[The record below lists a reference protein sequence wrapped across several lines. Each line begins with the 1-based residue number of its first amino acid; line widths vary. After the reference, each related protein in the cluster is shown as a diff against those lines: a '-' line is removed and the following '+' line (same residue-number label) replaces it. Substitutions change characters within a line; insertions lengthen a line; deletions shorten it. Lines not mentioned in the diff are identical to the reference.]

1 MNDYSFNKYK
11 GGNRMVKRIKRAAV
25 LGSGV
30 MGSGIAAHLA
40 NVGIP
45 TLLLDIVPR
54 ELTKE
59 EAAKGLTLEH
69 KEVRNRFV
77 NQALQKLL
85 TQKPAPLTSKE
96 NLSLIEVGNFEDD
109 FHRLAEVDW
118 IIEVVVENLE
128 VKKSVFAKVDEVRKP
143 GSIVS
148 SNTSGISVEA
158 MSEGRSADF
167 KRHFLGT
174 HFFNPPRYLKLL
186 EIIPTKDTD
195 PEILSFMKTFS
206 EDVLGKGVVIAKDTP
221 NFIANRIGTYGLL
234 VTVREMV
241 KGGYSVGEV
250 DSITG
255 PLIGRPKS
263 ATFRTLDVVGLD
275 TFVHVANNV
284 FEKVEGEEKEVFRV
298 PEFMKAM
305 LEKGWLGSKSG
316 QGFFLKQGKDIL
328 ELNYE
333 TLKYEPRK
341 KLKTAATEMSKQTKG
356 FANKLKALIY
366 ADDRAG
372 TLLWNILSPVLLYS
386 AELLGEI
393 ADDIVAIDR
402 AMKWGFGWELG
413 PFETWDAIGVEQSVR
428 KMMAEGRQVPSWV
441 TDMFANGHTSFYKNE
456 NGKVL
461 FYDKGE
467 YKAVEENPKVIHIK
481 RLKEEKGV
489 IKKNNGASLIDLG
502 DDVALLEF
510 HSPNNAIGLDIVQM
524 INDALEEVD
533 RNYKG
538 LVIGNQGKNFCVGA
552 NLALILMEAQDDN
565 YFEIDLVVRQFQK
578 AMMNIKY
585 SSKPVVVAPF
595 AMTLGGGT
603 EICLP
608 AARIQ
613 AASET
618 YMGLVEVGVGLI
630 PGGGGNK
637 ELYIKH
643 LNSMPN
649 GVEFDLQKVANK
661 VFETI
666 AMAKVSTSAAEAR
679 ELNFLNTK
687 DGITI
692 NSDQLLHDA
701 KQAVISLYD
710 SGYQPP
716 VRKKIPVVGETGYA
730 TLLLAAQG
738 MYHSGYISEHDL
750 KIAKKLAYVIAGG
763 KVPYGTEVDEQYLL
777 DLEREAFLSLVGE
790 PKSQA
795 RMQHMLVK
803 GKPLRN

>member
-1 MNDYSFNKYK
+1 M
-11 GGNRMVKRIKRAAV
+11 RIKKAAV

-45 TLLLDIVPR
+45 TLLLDIVPK
-54 ELTKE
+54 ELTE
-59 EAAKGLTLEH
+59 EEKAKGWTLEH
-69 KEVRNRFV
+69 KQVRNRIV
-77 NQALQKLL
+77 NQAVQRLL
-85 TQKPAPLTSKE
+85 KQKPAPLMSKD
-96 NLSLIEVGNFEDD
+96 NLALIEVGNFEDD
-109 FHRLAEVDW
+109 FHRLAECDW
-118 IIEVVVENLE
+118 IIEVVVERLD
-128 VKKSVFAKVDEVRKP
+128 VKKSVFEKVDAVRKP

-148 SNTSGISVEA
+148 SNTSGISIEA
-158 MSEGRSADF
+158 MAEGRSEDF
-167 KRHFLGT
+167 KKHFLGT

-186 EIIPTKDTD
+186 EIIPTKHTD
-195 PEILSFMKTFS
+195 RAVVAFMKQFG
-206 EDVLGKGVVIAKDTP
+206 ENVLGKGVVLAKDTP

-234 VTVREMV
+234 VTVREMM

-250 DSITG
+250 DSVTG

-275 TFVHVANNV
+275 TFIHVANNV
-284 FEKVEGEEKEVFRV
+284 FEKVEGEEKEAFTV
-298 PEFMKAM
+298 PSFMKTM
-305 LEKGWLGSKSG
+305 VEKGWLGSKSG
-316 QGFFLKQGKDIL
+316 QGFFYKKGKDIF

-333 TLKYEPRK
+333 TLEYEPTK
-341 KLKTAATEMSKQTKG
+341 KLKAPSIEMSKQAKG
-356 FANKLKALIY
+356 TANKLKTLVY
-366 ADDRAG
+366 ANDRAG
-372 TLLWNILSPVLLYS
+372 QLLWNILSPTLLYS
-386 AELLGEI
+386 AQLLGEI

-413 PFETWDAIGVEQSVR
+413 PFEMWDAIGVKQSVE
-428 KMMAEGRQVPSWV
+428 KMKAEGRQVPSWV
-441 TDMFANGHTSFYKNE
+441 EDMLASGYEAFYKRE
-456 NGKVL
+456 RGFVSY
-461 FYDKGE
+461 YDRGQ
-467 YKAVEENPKVIHIK
+467 YNPVEENEKVIHIQ
-481 RLKEEKGV
+481 RLKEQKGV
-489 IKKNNGASLIDLG
+489 IKKNSGASLIDLG

-510 HSPNNAIGLDIVQM
+510 HSPNNAIGFDIVQM
-524 INDALEEVD
+524 INYALEEVD

-552 NLALILMEAQDDN
+552 NLAMILMEAQDDN
-565 YFEIDLVVRQFQK
+565 YFEIEMVVRQFQQ

-585 SSKPVVVAPF
+585 STKPVVVAPF

-608 AARIQ
+608 ASRIQ
-613 AASET
+613 AAAET

-643 LNSMPN
+643 LSGMPN

-679 ELNFLNTK
+679 ELNFLNAQ
-687 DGITI
+687 DSISI
-692 NSDQLLHDA
+692 NGDHLIHDA
-701 KQAVISLYD
+701 KQTVLALYE
-710 SGYQPP
+710 SGYKPP
-716 VRKKIPVVGETGYA
+716 VRRKVPVVGETGYA
-730 TLLLAAQG
+730 TLLLGAQG
-738 MYHSGYISEHDL
+738 MYLSGYISEHDL

-763 KVPYGTEVDEQYLL
+763 SVPYGTEVDEQYLL

-790 PKSQA
+790 PKTQA

>member
-1 MNDYSFNKYK
+1 
-11 GGNRMVKRIKRAAV
+11 MVKRIKRAAV

-54 ELTKE
+54 ERTKE
-59 EAAKGLTLEH
+59 EEARGLTFEH
-69 KEVRNRFV
+69 TAVRNRLA

-85 TQKPAPLTSKE
+85 KQKPAPLMAKE
-96 NLSLIEVGNFEDD
+96 KLALIETGNFEDD
-109 FHRLAEVDW
+109 LHRLAEADW
-118 IIEVVVENLE
+118 IIEVVVENLDI
-128 VKKSVFAKVDEVRKP
+128 KKQLFAKIDAVRRE

-158 MSEGRSADF
+158 MSEGRSEDF
-167 KRHFLGT
+167 KKHFLGT

-186 EIIPTKDTD
+186 EIIPTKATD
-195 PEILSFMKTFS
+195 PEVVAFMKEFG
-206 EDVLGKGVVIAKDTP
+206 EEVLGKGVVIAKDTP

-234 VTVREMV
+234 VTVREMI

-250 DSITG
+250 DSVTG

-275 TFVHVANNV
+275 TFIHVANNV
-284 FEKVEGEEKEVFRV
+284 FEKVDGEEKEVFRT
-298 PEFMKAM
+298 PDFMKAM
-305 LEKGWLGSKSG
+305 LEKGWLGSKAG
-316 QGFFLKQGKDIL
+316 QGFFLKKGKDIL

-333 TLKYEPRK
+333 TLEYEPSK
-341 KLKTAATEMSKQTKG
+341 KLKTPAVEMSKQAKG
-356 FANKLKALIY
+356 LSNKLKALVY
-366 ADDRAG
+366 SDDRAG
-372 TLLWNILSPVLLYS
+372 ELLWNILSPVLLYS
-386 AELLGEI
+386 AQLLGEI

-402 AMKWGFGWELG
+402 AMKWGFGWEFG
-413 PFETWDAIGVEQSVR
+413 PFETWDAIGVEASVR
-428 KMMAEGRQVPSWV
+428 KMQEEGKNVPDWV
-441 TDMFANGHTSFYKNE
+441 AQMLAAGHTSFYKRE

-461 FYDKGE
+461 VYDKGE
-467 YKAVEENPKVIHIK
+467 YKPVSENPKVIHLK
-481 RLKEEKGV
+481 RLKEENRV
-489 IKKNNGASLIDLG
+489 IKKNSGASLIDLG

-524 INDALEEVD
+524 INDSLEEVD

-565 YFEIDLVVRQFQK
+565 YFEIELVVRQFQQ

-585 SSKPVVVAPF
+585 SPKPVVAAPF

-613 AASET
+613 AAGET

-637 ELYIKH
+637 ELYIKY
-643 LNSMPN
+643 LNSLPN
-649 GVEFDLQKVANK
+649 GVDFDLQKVANK

-666 AMAKVSTSAAEAR
+666 ATAKVSTSALEAR
-679 ELNFLNTK
+679 ELNFLNRQ
-687 DGITI
+687 DGITM
-692 NSDQLLHDA
+692 NGDHLLYDA

-716 VRKKIPVVGETGYA
+716 VRKKIPVVGESGYAALLLVAQSMHLSGYA
-730 TLLLAAQG
+730 T
-738 MYHSGYISEHDL
+738 EHDV

-790 PKSQA
+790 RKSQE

>member
-1 MNDYSFNKYK
+1 
-11 GGNRMVKRIKRAAV
+11 MVKRIKRAAV

-54 ELTKE
+54 ERTKE
-59 EAAKGLTLEH
+59 EEARGLTFEH
-69 KEVRNRFV
+69 KAVRNRLA

-85 TQKPAPLTSKE
+85 KQKPAPLMAKE
-96 NLSLIEVGNFEDD
+96 KLALIETGNFEDD
-109 FHRLAEVDW
+109 LHRLAEADW
-118 IIEVVVENLE
+118 IIEVVVENLDI
-128 VKKSVFAKVDEVRKP
+128 KKQLFAKIDAVRRE

-158 MSEGRSADF
+158 MSEGRSEDF
-167 KRHFLGT
+167 KKHFLGT

-186 EIIPTKDTD
+186 EIIPTKATD
-195 PEILSFMKTFS
+195 PEVVAFMKEFG
-206 EDVLGKGVVIAKDTP
+206 EEVLGKGVVIAKDTP

-234 VTVREMV
+234 VTVREMI

-250 DSITG
+250 DSVTG

-275 TFVHVANNV
+275 TFIHVANNV
-284 FEKVEGEEKEVFRV
+284 FEKVDGEEKEVFRT
-298 PEFMKAM
+298 PDFMKAM
-305 LEKGWLGSKSG
+305 LEKGWLGSKAG
-316 QGFFLKQGKDIL
+316 QGFFLKKGKDIL

-333 TLKYEPRK
+333 TLEYEPSK
-341 KLKTAATEMSKQTKG
+341 KLKTPAVEMSKQAKG
-356 FANKLKALIY
+356 LSNKLKALVY
-366 ADDRAG
+366 SDDRAG
-372 TLLWNILSPVLLYS
+372 ELLWNILSPVLLYS
-386 AELLGEI
+386 AQLLGEI

-402 AMKWGFGWELG
+402 AMKWGFGWEFG
-413 PFETWDAIGVEQSVR
+413 PFETWDAIGVEASVR
-428 KMMAEGRQVPSWV
+428 KMQEEGKNVPDWV
-441 TDMFANGHTSFYKNE
+441 AQMLAAGHTSFYKRE

-461 FYDKGE
+461 VYDKGE
-467 YKAVEENPKVIHIK
+467 YKPVSENPKVIHLK
-481 RLKEEKGV
+481 RLKEENRV
-489 IKKNNGASLIDLG
+489 IKKNSGASLIDLG

-524 INDALEEVD
+524 INDSLEEVD

-565 YFEIDLVVRQFQK
+565 YFEIELVVRQFQQ

-585 SSKPVVVAPF
+585 SPKPVVAAPF

-613 AASET
+613 AAGET

-637 ELYIKH
+637 ELYIKY
-643 LNSMPN
+643 LNSLPN
-649 GVEFDLQKVANK
+649 GVDFDLQKVANK

-666 AMAKVSTSAAEAR
+666 ATAKVSTSALEAR
-679 ELNFLNTK
+679 ELNFLNRQ
-687 DGITI
+687 DGITM
-692 NSDQLLHDA
+692 NGDHLLYDA

-716 VRKKIPVVGETGYA
+716 VRKKIPVVGESGYA
-730 TLLLAAQG
+730 ALLLAAQS
-738 MYHSGYISEHDL
+738 MHLSGYATEHDV

-790 PKSQA
+790 RKSQE